1 MDLTINDAVFFLL
14 LSYLLSFLRFA
25 KIVEVAC
32 LNIISQLMDLATNDT
47 VFFFF
52 FNSKDLVLEMIFL
65 EFE

>member
-1 MDLTINDAVFFLL
+1 MDLTINDTVFFLL
-14 LSYLLSFLRFA
+14 LIFLSFLRFA
-25 KIVEVAC
+25 KIVKVAC